1 MADYKKSE
9 QLFKDLEIHN
19 FFKKPQGQLDDELFY
34 QRITNPETDK
44 PYQWAD
50 LDSSYRKHGN
60 NITYPLRQIN
70 QIVRIRRLDGTE
82 WLKTRGRIVGLDK
95 AGNEVE
101 HSFTDS
107 EIYYEP
113 VVEYGFKPKDTDKPD
128 GPKVR
133 VAIGAGI
140 NETDLIHK
148 KYTLPFSQKNFDMLY
163 KQRPSQSPTSV
174 SLVIIDEGSSEAPR
188 QIVSMEKFRNTP
200 FEDLFVEATT
210 PKLKLDRSYKDN
222 LETSHIR

>member
-1 MADYKKSE
+1 MPDYKKSE
-9 QLFKDLEIHN
+9 QLFIDMEIHN

-60 NITYPLRQIN
+60 NSTYPIRQIN
-70 QIVRIRRLDGTE
+70 QIVRVRRLDGTE

-113 VVEYGFKPKDTDKPD
+113 VV
-128 GPKVR
+128 R
-133 VAIGAGI
+133 
-140 NETDLIHK
+140 
-148 KYTLPFSQKNFDMLY
+148 
-163 KQRPSQSPTSV
+163 
-174 SLVIIDEGSSEAPR
+174 SE
-188 QIVSMEKFRNTP
+188 
-200 FEDLFVEATT
+200 
-210 PKLKLDRSYKDN
+210 
-222 LETSHIR
+222 